1 MEATVKTIGNSD
13 GSLELILSGIP
24 ATQVLGINY
33 SPLQP
38 DQGNPMSVF
47 ESTLPSFFIQSENS
61 NQALWTNRCNKGLL
75 LSYWH
80 DTGIGATPEWVAK
93 DQSIE
98 MQTAGIHLR
107 PDGSINE
114 GLIELQVP
122 VSMAQCLW
130 GIDLSRAVM
139 ATVSISY
146 DDNST
151 PTIIS
156 TRSKIINDYYVLT
169 SKGFH
174 YSTPLIK
181 IKLSQ
186 VKALQTTPTPTPTPT
201 PTLGS
206 TALPKQNPIETHS
219 PSSTPKSAATAALK
233 AKTTTISCI
242 KGKLIKK
249 VTAIAPICPKDYRK
263 K

>member
-1 MEATVKTIGNSD
+1 VEATVKTIGNSD

-47 ESTLPSFFIQSENS
+47 ESTLLSFFIQSENS

-151 PTIIS
+151 PT
-156 TRSKIINDYYVLT
+156 
-169 SKGFH
+169 
-174 YSTPLIK
+174 
-181 IKLSQ
+181 
-186 VKALQTTPTPTPTPT
+186 

-219 PSSTPKSAATAALK
+219 PSSTPKSEATAALK